1 MIPILYEASETA
13 FVSNGLG
20 RLRDCISCKV
30 EEQRNGLYECT
41 FEYPVDGAHFDDI
54 RLGRIIAV
62 EHDDTSDVQ
71 PFDIVSYERTIDG
84 IATFRAT
91 HISYRQSGIT
101 TSATNVN
108 SISAAFTAMSNGLPE
123 NPFSY
128 ETDIT
133 SSAYMAAFDGIPR
146 SVRQLLGGIEGSV
159 LDTYGGEYEWDKWR
173 VILHASRG
181 QERSITIR
189 YGLNLV
195 DYNETLDYS
204 ESFSSV
210 IPYWYQDEKGLVKGD
225 MVSSSMPTF
234 DGRVSCVPLDL
245 TDKFEDKPTKAQVE
259 AKAATMI
266 SQAPNPKQTIS
277 VDFIRLSDTE
287 EYKQYA
293 SLQQCKLCDTLRVEF
308 PRYGMSGRFKIV
320 QTVYDV
326 LMERFE
332 SMELGDLST
341 TLSEAL
347 GLSDSAQL
355 AKQGADTTT
364 ATDIMTLGS
373 GVTISDFKFARRGN
387 VAQLYF
393 TWSYS
398 SAITVSANG
407 DISDITLGT
416 LKDDYKPIVPTA
428 GVCNGNP
435 RGAWYGMTVNGVITS
450 TGFNATGSSYTIAAE
465 TNMNARFTYLVD

>member
-1 MIPILYEASETA
+1 MIPILYESNETA

-30 EEQRNGLYECT
+30 TEERNGIYECE

-71 PFDIVSYERTIDG
+71 PFDIVSYERTIEG

-101 TSATNVN
+101 TSAKNIN
-108 SISAAFTAMSNGLPE
+108 SVTAAFNALSNGLPE

-128 ETDIT
+128 ETDIS

-225 MVSSSMPTF
+225 MVTSDMPTY

-320 QTVYDV
+320 RTVYDV

-355 AKQGADTTT
+355 AKQTQ
-364 ATDIMTLGS
+364 S
-373 GVTISDFKFARRGN
+373 VVTIPSSSISVTTGTFVSGQYVKRGN
-387 VAQLYF
+387 VVQLQITF
-393 TWSYS
+393 RNTS
-398 SAITVSANG
+398 STASGSNIFEGTLDVSGGISPIISIRGVGYYGAHTMVGTLSSNGSILVRNASSTALTIGSAN
-407 DISDITLGT
+407 TT
-416 LKDDYKPIVPTA
+416 
-428 GVCNGNP
+428 
-435 RGAWYGMTVNGVITS
+435 TV
-450 TGFNATGSSYTIAAE
+450 A
-465 TNMNARFTYLVD
+465 FTYLVD

>member
-1 MIPILYEASETA
+1 MIPILYEANETA

-30 EEQRNGLYECT
+30 EEQRNGLYECL

-62 EHDDTSDVQ
+62 EHDDTLDVQ
-71 PFDIVSYERTIDG
+71 PFDIVSYERTIEG

-101 TSATNVN
+101 TSAKNIN
-108 SISAAFTAMSNGLPE
+108 SISDAFTALSSGQPE

-128 ETDIT
+128 ETDIS

-320 QTVYDV
+320 KTVYDV

-355 AKQGADTTT
+355 AKQTQSAVSIPSGSVSVTT
-364 ATDIMTLGS
+364 GEFVS
-373 GVTISDFKFARRGN
+373 GQYVKRGN
-387 VAQLYF
+387 VVQLQVTF
-393 TWSYS
+393 RNTS
-398 SAITVSANG
+398 STASGSNIFE
-407 DISDITLGT
+407 GT
-416 LKDDYKPIVPTA
+416 INIDEVKPIISMRGTGYYGAHALIGTINSSGEVAVRNASSTA
-428 GVCNGNP
+428 V
-435 RGAWYGMTVNGVITS
+435 TI
-450 TGFNATGSSYTIAAE
+450 GSSNSTTVA
-465 TNMNARFTYLVD
+465 FTYLVD

>member
-1 MIPILYEASETA
+1 MIPILYENTETLFA
-13 FVSNGLG
+13 SNGLG

-30 EEQRNGLYECT
+30 TEERNGMYECE

-71 PFDIVSYERTIDG
+71 PFDIVSYERTIEG

-101 TSATNVN
+101 ASATNVN
-108 SISAAFTAMSNGLPE
+108 SISDAFTAMSNGLPE

-128 ETDIT
+128 ETDIS

-210 IPYWYQDEKGLVKGD
+210 IPYWYQDDKGLVKGD

-245 TDKFEDKPTKAQVE
+245 SDKFEDKPTKAQVE
-259 AKAATMI
+259 AKASSMI
-266 SQAPNPKQTIS
+266 GQAPAPKQTIS

-308 PRYGMSGRFKIV
+308 PKYGMSGRFKIV
-320 QTVYDV
+320 KTVYDV
-326 LMERFE
+326 LLDRFE

-347 GLSDSAQL
+347 GIGTETSTAKEGIEITALS
-355 AKQGADTTT
+355 
-364 ATDIMTLGS
+364 ATDITVTTGVLVEGYVAKYGRTVFMTITVRNTS
-373 GVTISDFKFARRGN
+373 SVAAEGN
-387 VAQLYF
+387 VFVGKLNNASLIPAHQA
-393 TWSYS
+393 TGASYYGRH
-398 SAITVSANG
+398 AIGVMLS
-407 DISDITLGT
+407 
-416 LKDDYKPIVPTA
+416 TA
-428 GVCNGNP
+428 GNF
-435 RGAWYGMTVNGVITS
+435 TVRNASS
-450 TGFNATGSSYTIAAE
+450 TAVSMGSSGTI
-465 TNMNARFTYLVD
+465 TFSLTYLA

>member
-1 MIPILYEASETA
+1 MIPILYEANETA

-30 EEQRNGLYECT
+30 TEERNGMYECE

-71 PFDIVSYERTIDG
+71 PFDIVSYERTIEG

-101 TSATNVN
+101 TSAKNVN
-108 SISAAFTAMSNGLPE
+108 SVTAAFNALSSGQPE

-128 ETDIT
+128 ETDIS

-210 IPYWYQDEKGLVKGD
+210 IPYWYQDDKGLVKGD
-225 MVSSSMPTF
+225 MVTSDMPTY

-320 QTVYDV
+320 KTVYDV

-341 TLSEAL
+341 TLSKAL

-355 AKQGADTTT
+355 AKQTQSVVSIPSGSVSVTT
-364 ATDIMTLGS
+364 GEFVS
-373 GVTISDFKFARRGN
+373 GQYVKRGN
-387 VAQLYF
+387 VVQLQITF
-393 TWSYS
+393 RNTS
-398 SAITVSANG
+398 STASGSNIFK
-407 DISDITLGT
+407 GT
-416 LKDDYKPIVPTA
+416 INIDEVKPIISMRGTGYYGAHSLIGTINSSGEVSIRNASSTA
-428 GVCNGNP
+428 VTIGSNNST
-435 RGAWYGMTVNGVITS
+435 TV
-450 TGFNATGSSYTIAAE
+450 A
-465 TNMNARFTYLVD
+465 FTYLVD